1 MCEGLADLLRK
12 ECASILEAAGAAG
25 VAMPVDIAAV
35 VLSETIR
42 RVAVHVYP
50 RARSGIRARQTQT
63 TTNFRHLVPVLV
75 ERLLCSAGNERKR
88 PKLHEQIATAATPFA
103 REVPRLDLVK
113 GPCLRTWA
121 FFVATTTSL
130 FGHAIGRERH
140 PVPSVVNVPRPEVV
154 RARHARH
161 DRDL

>member
-1 MCEGLADLLRK
+1 MKLNSVCERLADLLRE
-12 ECASILEAAGAAG
+12 ECAKIVVAAGAAG

-63 TTNFRHLVPVLV
+63 ISESRLLVPVLV

-113 GPCLRTWA
+113 GPFLRTWA
-121 FFVATTTSL
+121 FFKACTS
-130 FGHAIGRERH
+130 
-140 PVPSVVNVPRPEVV
+140 
-154 RARHARH
+154 
-161 DRDL
+161 

>member
-1 MCEGLADLLRK
+1 MLADLLRN
-12 ECASILEAAGAAG
+12 ECANILEAAGAAG
-25 VAMPVDIAAV
+25 AAMPVDTTAV

-88 PKLHEQIATAATPFA
+88 SKLHEQTATAAAPFA

-113 GPCLRTWA
+113 GPFLRRPA
-121 FFVATTTSL
+121 FFVATTTS
-130 FGHAIGRERH
+130 
-140 PVPSVVNVPRPEVV
+140 
-154 RARHARH
+154 
-161 DRDL
+161 

>member
-1 MCEGLADLLRK
+1 MLADLLRN
-12 ECASILEAAGAAG
+12 ECANILEAAGAAG
-25 VAMPVDIAAV
+25 AAMPVDTTAV

-88 PKLHEQIATAATPFA
+88 PKLHEQTATAAAPFA

-113 GPCLRTWA
+113 GPFLRRPA
-121 FFVATTTSL
+121 FFVATAGSSV
-130 FGHAIGRERH
+130 GRERH
-140 PVPSVVNVPRPEVV
+140 
-154 RARHARH
+154 
-161 DRDL
+161 